1 HTQRQPHTHT
11 HTHNSGWTPH
21 LFGDRL
27 LSKNSLT
34 LPLRACRR
42 QVSLYK
48 HRAVQNERLLK
59 GFMLVL
65 VSSGIWHF
73 GNILMFTFLTT
84 RIFFAIVLI
93 VLLYQDL
100 T

>member
-1 HTQRQPHTHT
+1 M
-11 HTHNSGWTPH
+11 
-21 LFGDRL
+21 
-27 LSKNSLT
+27 
-34 LPLRACRR
+34 
-42 QVSLYK
+42 SLYK

-93 VLLYQDL
+93 CFIIPGFDLTVFILLYYDHYVGGLRSDGGLKHMGGFHVLL
-100 T
+100 